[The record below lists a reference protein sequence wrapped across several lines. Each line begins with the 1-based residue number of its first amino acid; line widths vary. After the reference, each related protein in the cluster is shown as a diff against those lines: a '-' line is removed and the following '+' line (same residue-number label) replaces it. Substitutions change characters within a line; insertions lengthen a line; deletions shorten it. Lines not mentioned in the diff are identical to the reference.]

1 MFLHYLDRNTRW
13 FTTLLKKVKID
24 HILCATVYTMMYK
37 GQTETFRSR
46 CPLFP
51 QGVRPGRR
59 QSDRLVYTS
68 IQECLAKAITTP
80 KTGSTSGDQL
90 RINGPARYQA
100 SHIIAYALAIRRP
113 AHSGDLPPRPG
124 RLVTA
129 TGLKDHIITHRG
141 SELPITTSRESCS
154 RYRADRRRIIY
165 TPPDA

>member
-1 MFLHYLDRNTRW
+1 MFLQYLDRNTRW
-13 FTTLLKKVKID
+13 LTVTEKVKIV
-24 HILCATVYTMMYK
+24 HISCATVYTMIYK
-37 GQTETFRSR
+37 GQTETFGPR
-46 CPLFP
+46 CLLFP

-100 SHIIAYALAIRRP
+100 SHIIAYALAIRIRP

-129 TGLKDHIITHRG
+129 TGLKDHIITRRG
-141 SELPITTSRESCS
+141 SALPITTSRESCS
-154 RYRADRRRIIY
+154 RCRADRRRIIY